1 MKFHKSV
8 DILIIIWAYSNN
20 IKEGMCFK
28 DEIPKGLRSILEN
41 NKIIGSQMKEVYGII
56 AVNEY

>member
-20 IKEGMCFK
+20 IKEGMYFK
-28 DEIPKGLRSILEN
+28 DEIPKGLRSILKN